1 MLEQSFSDIY
11 TKFKLNFYRKIFT
24 RFNKRESSLT
34 AVETF
39 CVEVIHALY
48 MPTINEFARFVKISQ
63 PNATYKVQSLMKK
76 GYVEKVQSPE
86 DRREYRL
93 HVTEKYFEY
102 YGVTTNY
109 VNEILDRIQHRFSP
123 EELETLGRMVAI
135 INEELMPEIQLN
147 RNDPNRNL
155 PLME

>member
-76 GYVEKVQSPE
+76 GYIQKVQSPE

-109 VNEILDRIQHRFSP
+109 VNEVLSRIQHRFSP
-123 EELETLGRMVAI
+123 EELETIARITGI

-147 RNDPNRNL
+147 RNDPQINA

>member
-1 MLEQSFSDIY
+1 VLDQSFSDIY

-76 GYVEKVQSPE
+76 GYIEKIQSSE

-109 VNEILDRIQHRFSP
+109 VNEVLGRVQHRFSP
-123 EELETLGRMVAI
+123 EELETLERIMDV

-147 RNDPNRNL
+147 RYDPNINP

>member
-1 MLEQSFSDIY
+1 MLDQSFSDIY

-76 GYVEKVQSPE
+76 GYIEKIQSSE

-109 VNEILDRIQHRFSP
+109 VNEVLGRVQHRFSP
-123 EELETLGRMVAI
+123 EELETLERIMDV

-147 RNDPNRNL
+147 RYDPNINP

>member
-24 RFNKRESSLT
+24 RFDKRESSLT

-76 GYVEKVQSPE
+76 GYIEKVQSPE

-102 YGVTTNY
+102 YGVATNY
-109 VNEILDRIQHRFSP
+109 VNEVLSRIQHRFSS
-123 EELETLGRMVAI
+123 EELEMLERITTIV
-135 INEELMPEIQLN
+135 NEELMPEIQLN
-147 RNDPNRNL
+147 RPEFQAKSL
-155 PLME
+155 PAE

>member
-109 VNEILDRIQHRFSP
+109 VNEILDRIQQRFSP

-147 RNDPNRNL
+147 RNDPNRNP
-155 PLME
+155 PLIE